1 MQTSVLWAGQL
12 ALPCDDPASLSL
24 PQATGSLP
32 TLLSISFPEVQ
43 SPEPAI
49 RWEKQWQQRELLQHQ
64 HPGACRSPW
73 KPREGRA
80 PRDRQPAPCLL
91 LDPHPSPRTH
101 RRAWNR
107 APRPGWRGC
116 WSRRPHWGGGSGAQH
131 PEHTGPSANPG
142 WPCPGL
148 QHRDPAPPRWAGT
161 RDTLPMVRPPT
172 QVPCL

>member
-1 MQTSVLWAGQL
+1 MSANVEVIETDGQGVAASAASQTNPFTEERGVGRRPTTEMGAVRCKLPCSGPGSL

-24 PQATGSLP
+24 PQATCSLP

-49 RWEKQWQQRELLQHQ
+49 RWEKQWQQSELLHNQ

-91 LDPHPSPRTH
+91 ADPHPRYS
-101 RRAWNR
+101 
-107 APRPGWRGC
+107 
-116 WSRRPHWGGGSGAQH
+116 
-131 PEHTGPSANPG
+131 
-142 WPCPGL
+142 
-148 QHRDPAPPRWAGT
+148 
-161 RDTLPMVRPPT
+161 
-172 QVPCL
+172 QVPGK